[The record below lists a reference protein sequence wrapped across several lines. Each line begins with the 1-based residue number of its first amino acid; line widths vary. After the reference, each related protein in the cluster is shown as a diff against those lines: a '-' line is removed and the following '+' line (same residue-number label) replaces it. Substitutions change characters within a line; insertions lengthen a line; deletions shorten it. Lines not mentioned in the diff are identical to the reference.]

1 MKKSILISLFSMAI
15 LYSSCSF
22 ISNTTNNTSATGSG
36 ASCGKILA
44 KLYTQYKASGNIDI
58 TNTTTLTNVIELSK
72 YYKALKSH
80 QNDAAYKAAF
90 AAGLVT
96 GSNGIISPA
105 NSLTV
110 VNKILSISGLD
121 TISSSTASNTIET
134 IGIVKELINLFNIL

>member
-36 ASCGKILA
+36 AACGKILA
-44 KLYTQYKASGNIDI
+44 KLYTQYKTSGNIDI

-80 QNDAAYKAAF
+80 QNDATYKAAF

-96 GSNGIISPA
+96 GSNGTISPA
-105 NSLTV
+105 NSLIV
-110 VNKILSISGLD
+110 VNKILSMSGLD
-121 TISSSTASNTIET
+121 TISSSTASNTIEK
-134 IGIVKELINLFNIL
+134 IGLVKELINLFNIF

>member
-1 MKKSILISLFSMAI
+1 MKKSIVISLFSMVI
-15 LYSSCSF
+15 FFTSCSLV
-22 ISNTTNNTSATGSG
+22 SNTSINTTATSAG

-96 GSNGIISPA
+96 GSNGIIS
-105 NSLTV
+105 LTV